1 VTEKPQHFLDIR
13 LVWFPDESIPLDLWF
28 SANKILRKSRDK
40 KNKMRYQE
48 IVRKSINMTAGP
60 LSGSPLCAFTVD
72 VEDWYQSCIDFDA
85 PITER
90 VVKNTERILAILDRR
105 NVKATFFVQ
114 GRVAETFPH
123 LLQHLVAEGHEI
135 QSHGYSH
142 RPVNK
147 MDRKELRLE
156 LDLARKTIEDA
167 CGVQVTA
174 FRAPDFTI
182 DRENIWALEVLVE
195 TGFTVDSSIFPI
207 KTRRYGISGYPTVPH
222 WIQLPNGAGI
232 MEVPVAIWSSGKIR
246 IPVAGGGYF
255 RLIPGILLEKFF
267 ASMMK
272 QQPVIIYC
280 HPYEFNARELE
291 EYYRMNVSKIFLLT
305 QGLGRTSHVRK
316 INNLLHR
323 LPFGR
328 FDQVMETWRLN
339 ENHLSND

>member
-1 VTEKPQHFLDIR
+1 MHFQEAI
-13 LVWFPDESIPLDLWF
+13 
-28 SANKILRKSRDK
+28 
-40 KNKMRYQE
+40 YQS
-48 IVRKSINMTAGP
+48 VNMTTDH
-60 LSGSPLCAFTVD
+60 LREYRLCAFTVD

-105 NVKATFFVQ
+105 NIKATFFVQ

-167 CGVQVTA
+167 CGVRVTA
-174 FRAPDFTI
+174 FRAPDFTV

-195 TGFTVDSSIFPI
+195 TGFKVDSSIFPI

-222 WIQLPNGAGI
+222 WIQLPNGSGI

-246 IPVAGGGYF
+246 IPVAGGGYI
-255 RLIPGILLEKFF
+255 RLIPGIFLERFF
-267 ASMMK
+267 SSMMER
-272 QQPVIIYC
+272 QPVIVYC
-280 HPYEFNARELE
+280 HPYEFNIHELE
-291 EYYRMNVSKIFLLT
+291 EYYRMNVSKIFLFS
-305 QGLGRTSHVRK
+305 QGFGRIFQERK
-316 INNLLHR
+316 INYLLQI

-328 FDQVMETWRLN
+328 FDQVLETWRLN

>member
-1 VTEKPQHFLDIR
+1 MHYQDI
-13 LVWFPDESIPLDLWF
+13 VHQSID
-28 SANKILRKSRDK
+28 
-40 KNKMRYQE
+40 
-48 IVRKSINMTAGP
+48 MTAGP
-60 LSGSPLCAFTVD
+60 LSGHPLCAFTVD

-90 VVKNTERILAILDRR
+90 VVKNTERILTILDRH

-142 RPVNK
+142 RPVTK
-147 MDRKELRLE
+147 MDRKELRVELE
-156 LDLARKTIEDA
+156 LARKTVEDA

-182 DRENIWALEVLVE
+182 DRENIWALEVLIE
-195 TGFTVDSSIFPI
+195 TGFKVDSSIFPMR
-207 KTRRYGISGYPTVPH
+207 THRYGISGYPTVPH
-222 WIQLPNGAGI
+222 RIQLPSGADI

-255 RLIPGILLEKFF
+255 RLIPGMILERFF
-267 ASMMK
+267 DSMMTR
-272 QQPVIIYC
+272 QPVIIYC
-280 HPYEFNARELE
+280 HPYEFNAHDLD
-291 EYYRMNVSKIFLLT
+291 EYYRMNVSKTFLFT
-305 QGLGRTSHVRK
+305 QGLGRSFYGKK
-316 INNLLHR
+316 IDGLFQK

-328 FDQVMETWRLN
+328 FDQVLETWRLK
-339 ENHLSND
+339 

>member
-1 VTEKPQHFLDIR
+1 
-13 LVWFPDESIPLDLWF
+13 
-28 SANKILRKSRDK
+28 
-40 KNKMRYQE
+40 MRYQD
-48 IVRKSINMTAGP
+48 IVHQSINMTAGP
-60 LSGSPLCAFTVD
+60 LSGHPLCAFTVD
-72 VEDWYQSCIDFDA
+72 VEDWYQSSVDFDA

-90 VVKNTERILAILDRR
+90 VVRNTERILAILDRR
-105 NVKATFFVQ
+105 NVKGTFFVQ

-147 MDRKELRLE
+147 MDRKELKVELE
-156 LDLARKTIEDA
+156 LARKTVEDA

-195 TGFTVDSSIFPI
+195 TGFKVDSSIFPMR
-207 KTRRYGISGYPTVPH
+207 THRYGISGYPTVPH
-222 WIQLPNGAGI
+222 WVQLPSGAGI

-255 RLIPGILLEKFF
+255 RLIPGIILERFF
-267 ASMMK
+267 ASMMTR
-272 QQPVIIYC
+272 QPVIVYC
-280 HPYEFNARELE
+280 HPYEFNAHDLD
-291 EYYRMNVSKIFLLT
+291 EYYRMNVSKAFLFT
-305 QGLGRTSHVRK
+305 QGLGRTFYGKK
-316 INNLLHR
+316 IDSLFQR

-328 FDQVMETWRLN
+328 FDQVLETWRIK
-339 ENHLSND
+339 

>member
-1 VTEKPQHFLDIR
+1 MVHQ
-13 LVWFPDESIPLDLWF
+13 
-28 SANKILRKSRDK
+28 
-40 KNKMRYQE
+40 
-48 IVRKSINMTAGP
+48 SINLTSNP
-60 LSGSPLCAFTVD
+60 LSGYPLCAFTVD

-90 VVKNTERILAILDRR
+90 VVRNTERILAILARR

-123 LLQHLVAEGHEI
+123 LLQQLVAEGHEI

-147 MDRKELRLE
+147 MDRKELKLE
-156 LDLARKTIEDA
+156 LELARKTVEDA
-167 CGVQVTA
+167 CGVLVTA

-195 TGFTVDSSIFPI
+195 TGFTVDSSIFPMR
-207 KTRRYGISGYPTVPH
+207 THRYGISGYPTVPH
-222 WIQLPNGAGI
+222 RIHLPSGADI

-255 RLIPGILLEKFF
+255 RLIPGIVLERFF
-267 ASMMK
+267 ASMMTR
-272 QQPVIIYC
+272 QPVIVYC
-280 HPYEFNARELE
+280 HPYEFNNHDLD
-291 EYYRMNVSKIFLLT
+291 EYYRMNVSKTFLFT
-305 QGLGRTSHVRK
+305 QGLGRTFYGEK
-316 INNLLHR
+316 IDTLLQK

-328 FDQVMETWRLN
+328 FDQVLESWKLT
-339 ENHLSND
+339 